1 MSRSAKGICRR
12 RTRISLNTQKGYV
25 KASFLEPDEEH
36 DYTEQTLISLGEEVE
51 HLLASGIHL
60 NDITILV
67 RKNKSIPRIADYFD
81 KELHY
86 KIVSDEAFR
95 LDASLA
101 ICMMLDALRYL
112 SDENNKIAR
121 AQLAIAYQNEVL
133 QKGLDWN
140 TLLLLPPKAIFLR
153 HFLIK

>member
-12 RTRISLNTQKGYV
+12 RTRSPLNTQKGYV

-81 KELHY
+81 KELHS
-86 KIVSDEAFR
+86 K
-95 LDASLA
+95 
-101 ICMMLDALRYL
+101 
-112 SDENNKIAR
+112 
-121 AQLAIAYQNEVL
+121 
-133 QKGLDWN
+133 
-140 TLLLLPPKAIFLR
+140 
-153 HFLIK
+153 

>member
-1 MSRSAKGICRR
+1 M
-12 RTRISLNTQKGYV
+12 
-25 KASFLEPDEEH
+25 EPDEAH
-36 DYTEQTLISLGEEVE
+36 DYTDQTLISLGEEVE
-51 HLLASGIHL
+51 HLLSSGVRL
-60 NDITILV
+60 NDIAILV

-101 ICMMLDALRYL
+101 ICMMIDALRFL
-112 SDENNKIAR
+112 SDESNKIAR

-133 QKGLDWN
+133 QKNLDWN
-140 TLLLLPPKAIFLR
+140 TLLLLPIENYLPP
-153 HFLIK
+153 HFLKSRKNSVSCLSTNCWKNYSASSK